1 MAISDLMIADQGNV
15 QTFAGSADA
24 RLYYLD
30 LDGKEKKYL
39 LEGEVNV
46 EGGAMTPE
54 EIKDAI
60 KDEYATIDY
69 VNQEISGINIPE
81 PIQYTAGNGI
91 KLTDNQF
98 SVNTD
103 IIATKQYVYDQII
116 PPVQYTAGEGI
127 KIVNNHIEVDSEKYV
142 SWTAFNGEK
151 QSILAAIDES
161 NKTVDSFSD
170 LTFTDG
176 RTTIDLEQDAVF
188 RLELNS
194 EGMVIDFDKTNLDL
208 DETITRELWITMGN
222 NIYNFR
228 INDVTWIEEPVFDE
242 TNKVYVIALRWTGN
256 QIIANLAYSYSSIAP
271 GSVLTITG
279 AVEPAALNGEY
290 TMEDPTKTGTERI
303 WTNADTNYAIAWNLN
318 GTGNYWCLG
327 TVDGPEPDGQY
338 MMGTVATTLGEEN
351 DADPW
356 TNGNGS
362 DLDGNTII
370 CDLA

>member
-1 MAISDLMIADQGNV
+1 MIADQGNV

-69 VNQEISGINIPE
+69 VNKEISGINIPE

-103 IIATKQYVYDQII
+103 IIATKQYVDGQII
-116 PPVQYTAGEGI
+116 QPIEYMAGEGI
-127 KIVNNHIEVDSEKYV
+127 NIVNNYIEVDSEKYV
-142 SWTAFNGEK
+142 AWTAFNGEK
-151 QSILAAIDES
+151 QYIYDDIDEKI
-161 NKTVDSFSD
+161 KTFDNFSF
-170 LTFTDG
+170 LTFTEG
-176 RTTIDLEQDAVF
+176 KTTIDLEQDAVF
-188 RLELNS
+188 RLELES
-194 EGMVIDFDKTNLDL
+194 EGMVIDFDKTNLDP
-208 DETITRELWITMGN
+208 DKTITRELWITMGN

-228 INDVTWIEEPVFDE
+228 INDVTWIEEPVFDQ
-242 TNKVYVIALRWTGN
+242 TNTVYVIALRWTGN
-256 QIIANLAYSYSSIAP
+256 QILANLAYSYSSIAP
-271 GSVLTITG
+271 GSLLTITG
-279 AVEPAALNGEY
+279 AKEPESLNGQY
-290 TMEDPTKTGTERI
+290 TLVDPTMQGTQRVWI
-303 WTNADTNYAIAWNLN
+303 NNDTNYAIAWNLN
-318 GTGNYWCLG
+318 GSGNQWFIGMVY
-327 TVDGPEPDGQY
+327 DIEPDEQY
-338 MMGTVATTLGEEN
+338 MIGTVASALGEVN
-351 DADPW
+351 DPNPW

-362 DLDGNTII
+362 DLAGNTII